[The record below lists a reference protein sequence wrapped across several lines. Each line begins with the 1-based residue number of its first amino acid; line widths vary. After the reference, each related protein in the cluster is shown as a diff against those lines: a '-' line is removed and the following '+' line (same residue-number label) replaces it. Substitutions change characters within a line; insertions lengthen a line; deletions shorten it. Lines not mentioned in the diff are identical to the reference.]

1 MIRKSKLMMMIH
13 KPTTST
19 KHIMAPFILYMNTF
33 CLALTSHRDVRRSPL
48 GTCTVDCHLL
58 CHSALRSWTGTQ
70 CGNHFHGLPTA
81 RRCPV
86 LPLQKQKKTDLLIG
100 VDGEGAGAG
109 WAGMLSVQAA
119 SEHVAIFTHFTEI
132 PSTVVPAVLKGKIQ
146 EVLWVWK

>member
-1 MIRKSKLMMMIH
+1 M
-13 KPTTST
+13 PGFTTAET
-19 KHIMAPFILYMNTF
+19 K
-33 CLALTSHRDVRRSPL
+33 
-48 GTCTVDCHLL
+48 
-58 CHSALRSWTGTQ
+58 
-70 CGNHFHGLPTA
+70 
-81 RRCPV
+81 
-86 LPLQKQKKTDLLIG
+86 KKTDLLIG